1 MKHLQPITIKK
12 NSPAESSVC
21 QGKGHG
27 QSHKQSLSTVLV
39 NMYMYILSNRT
50 TVALCLNF
58 IVCSFECKRP
68 SQQLLSC

>member
-1 MKHLQPITIKK
+1 MTHIQPIHINK
-12 NSPAESSVC
+12 NSAAESSLC

-39 NMYMYILSNRT
+39 NRYMYILSNMT

-58 IVCSFECKRP
+58 IVCSFECKHP